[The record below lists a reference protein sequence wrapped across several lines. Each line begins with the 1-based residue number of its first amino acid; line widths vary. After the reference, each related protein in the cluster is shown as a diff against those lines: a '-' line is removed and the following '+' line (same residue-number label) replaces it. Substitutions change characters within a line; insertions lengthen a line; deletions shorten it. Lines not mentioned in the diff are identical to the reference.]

1 METSV
6 NELADIL
13 KSESNII
20 AKERA
25 VVVFLM
31 QVICWIFVQALHQ
44 VDNSLIDEQKSKGY
58 RIEKMSVR
66 TIVTSF
72 GEIQYTRRR
81 YVDTNG
87 NAIYPLDTLM
97 GWDKYSRYSTLVV
110 RNLSELATKLT
121 YRSAAKA
128 IELFAPFSISHQ
140 KINALVKEAG
150 QNLKKQ
156 QTSDQ
161 RYDALENTK
170 RTPKVLYLEGDGFQ
184 IKTQGKQYLEVHR
197 FQICEGVQL
206 VGKNRKKRIH
216 SRDFVSIDRQTAMKE
231 LMEYW
236 DNAYNLKQ
244 TVIISNGDGGSGYTK
259 DVFDE
264 LSYTAARHE
273 YFLDAFHVN
282 KKIKDRL
289 YFAKELQGP
298 LIQAIWRDYNEKRVT
313 SILDTAESLLID
325 ELDTFQN
332 REHLRKLRGYLTRNW
347 THLRPFHQRQLIGI
361 QKAIGSCESNHRHYT
376 YRMKG
381 QGKYWTEKGA
391 EAIVRLIA
399 SLKNQDLD
407 KWMMTEYESSEL
419 IPEVEKRAKAALR
432 AATSKKWNKADPH
445 IGAHLVRIVGSEKF
459 SQNMR
464 NLVRGISGRLL
475 SN

>member
-1 METSV
+1 M
-6 NELADIL
+6 
-13 KSESNII
+13 
-20 AKERA
+20 
-25 VVVFLM
+25 
-31 QVICWIFVQALHQ
+31 
-44 VDNSLIDEQKSKGY
+44 
-58 RIEKMSVR
+58 
-66 TIVTSF
+66 
-72 GEIQYTRRR
+72 
-81 YVDTNG
+81 
-87 NAIYPLDTLM
+87 
-97 GWDKYSRYSTLVV
+97 
-110 RNLSELATKLT
+110 
-121 YRSAAKA
+121 
-128 IELFAPFSISHQ
+128 
-140 KINALVKEAG
+140 
-150 QNLKKQ
+150 
-156 QTSDQ
+156 
-161 RYDALENTK
+161 
-170 RTPKVLYLEGDGFQ
+170 
-184 IKTQGKQYLEVHR
+184 
-197 FQICEGVQL
+197 
-206 VGKNRKKRIH
+206 
-216 SRDFVSIDRQTAMKE
+216 
-231 LMEYW
+231 
-236 DNAYNLKQ
+236 
-244 TVIISNGDGGSGYTK
+244 IISNGDGGSSYTK
-259 DVFDE
+259 NVFGE

-313 SILDTAESLLID
+313 SILDTTKSLLID

-347 THLRPFHQRQLIGI
+347 VHFRSFHQRQLIGL

-376 YRMKG
+376 YPMKG
-381 QGKYWTEKGA
+381 QGKYWTEKGV

-407 KWMMTEYESSEL
+407 NWMMTEYESSEP
-419 IPEVEKRAKAALR
+419 IPEVEKRVKAALR